1 MDQSTYKYFL
11 SVLITLEVSLFESV
25 VFMWDGRLCQ
35 VKKQKKEKHFM
46 YWWKYKPEKTEVSV
60 E

>member
-1 MDQSTYKYFL
+1 MDQSTYKCFL
-11 SVLITLEVSLFESV
+11 FVLITFEVSLFESV
-25 VFMWDGRLCQ
+25 LFMWDGRLCQ
-35 VKKQKKEKHFM
+35 VKNKKEKHFM